1 MVLRRFFI
9 ETGYTSNNPSDWN
22 RIEQSGL
29 PTNQS
34 IDSIPSSPLTEWK
47 YVVCFR
53 CGGLD
58 MINLGDKLKNIVF

>member
-29 PTNQS
+29 PTNMVKNS
-34 IDSIPSSPLTEWK
+34 MNRIK
-47 YVVCFR
+47 VVNKKEVKKR
-53 CGGLD
+53 
-58 MINLGDKLKNIVF
+58 